1 MEDVDLNGY
10 PPVEQYRET
19 ISEFA
24 DQVCGCGSLHMVT
37 NSECLHREGLH
48 LESDFVMI
56 EKGNNY

>member
-24 DQVCGCGSLHMVT
+24 DQVCVDVVVGHVVPLQIQNVYTGRV
-37 NSECLHREGLH
+37 
-48 LESDFVMI
+48 
-56 EKGNNY
+56 